1 MWGYKRNTFRL
12 FCIDTLIITVVGRYT
27 EKFRSQR
34 IKLDAYSNKLQEAWV
49 HGFQGKK
56 LGEDYEQK

>member
-1 MWGYKRNTFRL
+1 M
-12 FCIDTLIITVVGRYT
+12 ITVVGRYT